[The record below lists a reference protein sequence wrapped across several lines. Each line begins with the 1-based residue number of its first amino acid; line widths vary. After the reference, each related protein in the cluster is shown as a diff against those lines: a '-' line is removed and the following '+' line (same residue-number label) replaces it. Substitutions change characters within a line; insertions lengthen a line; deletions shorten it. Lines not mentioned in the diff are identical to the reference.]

1 MDYTSLY
8 GEVIHAIQDKYEYCG
23 DNHAAIEYQEHVIGD
38 IEYILS
44 GRAGAL
50 RTIFNQDYPS
60 NYPNWINNE
69 CFNESYTA
77 LNLNKFL
84 NGINNYISDFQKNY
98 SNTASYQG
106 NIPSDYN
113 FNWVEMFQK
122 LGIPTF

>member
-8 GEVIHAIQDKYEYCG
+8 AEVIHAIQDKYEYCG

-38 IEYILS
+38 IEYLLS

-50 RTIFNQDYPS
+50 RTTFNQDYPS
-60 NYPNWINNE
+60 TYQVWIYK
-69 CFNESYTA
+69 CFNEPCTA

-84 NGINNYISDFQKNY
+84 DGINNYISDFQKNY

-106 NIPSDYN
+106 NIPSGYN